1 MLRVGQTKTEVH
13 TVHKLRYY
21 ETLYLTRPDLT
32 EEELAKVQS
41 RLSETIS
48 RHDGE
53 IIRSEKWK
61 ERDLAYSISDY
72 KKGIY
77 YLLIYKSLPNAVNE
91 MERNLRF
98 FNTDVLRFI
107 TLNIDESE
115 AIRETDSSK
124 MTGDN
129 GGI

>member
-1 MLRVGQTKTEVH
+1 MQRVGQTKTEVY

-32 EEELAKVQS
+32 EEELAKVQT

-91 MERNLRF
+91 MEKNLRF

-107 TLNIDESE
+107 TLNIDEDE

>member
-1 MLRVGQTKTEVH
+1 MQR
-13 TVHKLRYY
+13 LRYY

-32 EEELAKVQS
+32 DEELAKVQS

-61 ERDLAYSISDY
+61 ERDLAYRIGDH
-72 KKGIY
+72 KKGVY

-91 MERNLRF
+91 MEKNLRF

-107 TLNIDESE
+107 TISIDEDGTV
-115 AIRETDSSK
+115 REGDPSNRNS
-124 MTGDN
+124 DN

>member
-1 MLRVGQTKTEVH
+1 M
-13 TVHKLRYY
+13 HKLRYY

-32 EEELAKVQS
+32 EEELAKVQT

-91 MERNLRF
+91 MEKNLRF

-107 TLNIDESE
+107 TLNIDEDE

>member
-1 MLRVGQTKTEVH
+1 VQ
-13 TVHKLRYY
+13 KLRYY

-32 EEELAKVQS
+32 EEELAKVQG

-48 RHDGE
+48 RHEGE

-61 ERDLAYSISDY
+61 ERDLAYRIGDY

-91 MERNLRF
+91 MERSLRF

-107 TLNIDESE
+107 TLNIDEDE
-115 AIRETDSSK
+115 ALTEADSSK
-124 MTGDN
+124 TTGDN

>member
-1 MLRVGQTKTEVH
+1 MQR
-13 TVHKLRYY
+13 LRYY

-32 EEELAKVQS
+32 EEELTKVQS

-48 RHDGE
+48 KHDGE

-61 ERDLAYSISDY
+61 ERDLAYRIGDH
-72 KKGIY
+72 KNGVY

-91 MERNLRF
+91 MEKNLRF

-107 TLNIDESE
+107 TLKIDEDG
-115 AIRETDSSK
+115 AVREGDPSK
-124 MTGDN
+124 RNSYN